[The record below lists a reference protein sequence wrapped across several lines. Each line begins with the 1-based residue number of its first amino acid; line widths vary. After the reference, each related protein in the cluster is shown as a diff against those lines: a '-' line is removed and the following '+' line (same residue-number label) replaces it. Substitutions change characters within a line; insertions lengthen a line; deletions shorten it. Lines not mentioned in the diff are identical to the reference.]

1 MGFQE
6 MSYRLHE
13 AQSRDTQVY
22 EFETYR
28 NWFESGTVDVWRHT
42 RMFDLLRPL
51 LTDFP
56 GAQWLTVGD
65 GSYGTASIYL
75 NRAGAKALPVDI
87 ETSLLEHSMKNG
99 LIEAYRKENAE
110 SLSFADDSFDFALCK
125 ESYHH
130 FPRPFIAV
138 YEMLRVSRQAVILI
152 EPADWLPSPVP
163 RRVLQAAKNVVRRV
177 MGKTAPHPDTGN
189 YEPVGNYV
197 YSLSEREVEKL
208 ALGLN
213 LPAVAF
219 KRFHDVYI
227 EGVEFERIADNGEL
241 YRKTQSALR
250 KNDLLNRLGLIT
262 QNHLAAVIFKRAPTP
277 SLAQKLS
284 ALGFRI
290 VTLPKNPYV

>member
-6 MSYRLHE
+6 TSYRLHE
-13 AQSRDTQVY
+13 EQAKNKPT
-22 EFETYR
+22 FELENYR
-28 NWFESGTVDVWRHT
+28 NWFDNGTVDVWRHT
-42 RMFDLLRPL
+42 RMFGLLEPL
-51 LTDFP
+51 LSEFP
-56 GAQWLTVGD
+56 GAEWLAVGD

-87 ETSLLEHSMKNG
+87 ETSLLELSVKNG
-99 LIEAYRKENAE
+99 LIEEYRKENAE

-125 ESYHH
+125 EAYHH

-138 YEMLRVSRQAVILI
+138 YEMLRVSRHAVILI

-213 LPAVAF
+213 LPSVAF
-219 KRFHDVYI
+219 RRFHDVYI

-241 YRKTQSALR
+241 YKRTQSALR
-250 KNDLLNRLGLIT
+250 KNDLLNKLGLIT
-262 QNHLAAVIFKRAPTP
+262 QNHIAAVIFKRKPTP
-277 SLAQKLS
+277 SLVQKLG
-284 ALGFRI
+284 AMGFRVI
-290 VTLPKNPYV
+290 TLPQNPYV